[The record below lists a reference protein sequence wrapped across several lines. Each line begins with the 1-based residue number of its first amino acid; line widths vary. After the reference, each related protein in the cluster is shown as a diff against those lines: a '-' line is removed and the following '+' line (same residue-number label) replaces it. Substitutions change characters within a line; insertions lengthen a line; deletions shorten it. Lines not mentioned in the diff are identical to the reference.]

1 MTDHNPIPAPARGGG
16 FVILGGSNAVIEHA
30 QPGSRNAPHVA
41 IVVLSWNGR
50 EDTRACLHSLLALEY
65 PRFDVLVVDNGSD
78 DGSPDM
84 VRAEF
89 PSVHLVANPTN
100 QGYAAGN
107 NQGMRW
113 ALDRHADL
121 VWLLNNDVVV
131 EPHSLTEL
139 VRVLHEERIGIVGP
153 VIHRIHQPGR
163 ADVGGRFDFWTG
175 YAHVLL
181 WEPAYEGQ
189 DTLDV
194 DYVWGCSLLVRATV
208 LRAVGLFDPR
218 WVAYF
223 EDADLCLRARAQGWR
238 TVTALGVH
246 VHHHIARSGNKV
258 YLWQVWMRLRNYV
271 LFYARYARPVQWP
284 SLALA
289 FAFVHIPLYLYRS
302 IGKYFAYKLLPKYRD
317 REMSLWYRRRAGEYT
332 NARID
337 E

>member
-1 MTDHNPIPAPARGGG
+1 LSHQLT
-16 FVILGGSNAVIEHA
+16 
-30 QPGSRNAPHVA
+30 PGNLRPGTGDWGLATADWPYVV

-50 EDTRACLHSLLALEY
+50 EDTRACLRSLLALDY

-78 DGSPDM
+78 DGSPDV
-84 VRAEF
+84 VRSEF
-89 PSVHLVANPTN
+89 PGVHLIANPRN
-100 QGYAAGN
+100 LGYAEGN

-113 ALDRHADL
+113 ALEASRDADL

-131 EPHSLTEL
+131 EPGSLAEL
-139 VRVLHEERIGIVGP
+139 VRVLETDADVGIVGP

-163 ADVGGRFDFWTG
+163 ADVGGCFDFWTG

-181 WEPAYEGQ
+181 WDPACEKQ

-194 DYVWGCSLLVRATV
+194 DYVWGAALLARAQV

-223 EDADLCLRARAQGWR
+223 EDADLCRRARAHGWR
-238 TVTALGVH
+238 TVTALNAH
-246 VHHHIARSGNKV
+246 VHHHIARAGNKV
-258 YLWQVWMRLRNYV
+258 YLWQTWMRLRNYL
-271 LFYARYARPVQWP
+271 LFYARYARPIQWP
-284 SLALA
+284 GLVLA

-302 IGKYFAYKLLPKYRD
+302 IGKYAAYKLLPKYRG
-317 REMSLWYRRRAGEYT
+317 REMSLWHRSEST
-332 NARID
+332 NGRID